1 VRFAW
6 DPEKARSN
14 QAKHGITFDDAKP
27 LFTSGVDYLEIYDA
41 EHSGDEDR
49 FLAIGS
55 IERGVICVAFTEE
68 DEDHIRII
76 SARSATRRE
85 RQLLSRHIGKAGS

>member
-1 VRFAW
+1 MRFEW

-14 QAKHGITFDDAKP
+14 QAKHGITFDEART
-27 LFTSGVDYLEIYDA
+27 LFTGGVDYLEIYDT
-41 EHSGDEDR
+41 EHSTDEDR
-49 FLAIGS
+49 FIAIGAV
-55 IERGVICVAFTEE
+55 ERGVICVAFTEL

-76 SARSATRRE
+76 SSRLATRRE